1 VLKKFKIVLTK
12 EDIENLANGEA
23 NEVEKLMFLIR
34 KTLSED
40 GPSPTVMSK
49 VSKVS
54 KMTLGIGEKKREKK
68 VYTFK

>member
-1 VLKKFKIVLTK
+1 
-12 EDIENLANGEA
+12 
-23 NEVEKLMFLIR
+23 MFLIR